1 MLALM
6 REYGSEVS
14 ETSLPPRKTFVQKA
28 SVVRQF
34 RRWNPNFLDYFEYR
48 DGKWHPKLGKEAELK
63 RRQAARR
70 EAAANRKKLQGQQQ
84 QLQQQNQGQESAESG
99 NESET
104 KSARF

>member
-48 DGKWHPKLGKEAELK
+48 DGKWHPKLGKEGELK
-63 RRQAARR
+63 RRQLARR
-70 EAAANRKKLQGQQQ
+70 EAAASRKKT
-84 QLQQQNQGQESAESG
+84 QGQEHQGQE
-99 NESET
+99 
-104 KSARF
+104 